1 MGKIIVDR
9 NQDVSVCHCNI
20 VQLLKLV

>member
-9 NQDVSVCHCNI
+9 KQDVSVCHCNI
-20 VQLLKLV
+20 VQL

>member
-9 NQDVSVCHCNI
+9 KQDVSVCHCNI